1 MGLQAGGDF
10 SAQAYEG
17 SYKRGVAGGR
27 ADLRVSHQDGA
38 LGYNVSFARGFVDV
52 VPIDADVH
60 VGVDEDGIY
69 GKVVAKRDLGRV
81 GAEYQASA
89 RFDLGEEERKASL
102 AHALKLSNKLGYAQ
116 FSHGSGEAP
125 RMRVGYEFNA

>member
-1 MGLQAGGDF
+1 MGAGGDF

-17 SYKRGVAGGR
+17 SYKRGMGGGR

-38 LGYNVSFARGFVDV
+38 LGYNVSFARGFDDV
-52 VPIDADVH
+52 GPVDADVH

-69 GKVVAKRDLGRV
+69 SKVVARRDLGRL

-89 RFDLGEEERKASL
+89 RFDFGEEERKASL